1 MAQIGLLEDNAR
13 IAHLC
18 ATILQYAGHQVI
30 VYKHPRECLQALLPQ
45 AVHENDNLPVSS
57 PASPPPL
64 PVEVLI
70 LDLNLPDMGGVDV
83 LQSLCAHPQT
93 RLLPLIF
100 CTAATPSEIMR
111 ALRIAPQARLVEK
124 PFTFQELISAITH
137 ALEARKEQQK
147 KQTIG
152 KEIV

>member
-13 IAHLC
+13 IANLC
-18 ATILQYAGHQVI
+18 ATILQYAGHQVTI
-30 VYKHPRECLQALLPQ
+30 YEHPRACLQALLPE
-45 AVHENDNLPVSS
+45 AAPEDNNQPLSHPTSS
-57 PASPPPL
+57 L

-70 LDLNLPDMGGVDV
+70 LDLNLPDIGGIDV

-111 ALRIAPQARLVEK
+111 ALRIAPQACLVEK
-124 PFTFQELISAITH
+124 PFTFQELIAAITQ
-137 ALEARKEQQK
+137 ALELQKEQLQ
-147 KQTIG
+147 KQTI
-152 KEIV
+152 KNEIS

>member
-30 VYKHPRECLQALLPQ
+30 IYKHPRECLQALLPE
-45 AVHENDNLPVSS
+45 AIHENNDLQLESRPS
-57 PASPPPL
+57 L

-83 LQSLCAHPQT
+83 LESLCAHPQT
-93 RLLPLIF
+93 CCLPLIF

-124 PFTFQELISAITH
+124 PFTFQELISAITQV
-137 ALEARKEQQK
+137 LETRKGQQ
-147 KQTIG
+147 QAIG
-152 KEIV
+152 NEIV

>member
-30 VYKHPRECLQALLPQ
+30 IYNHPRECLQALLPE
-45 AVHENDNLPVSS
+45 AVHENNDTPLPQ
-57 PASPPPL
+57 PESPPTL

-83 LQSLCAHPQT
+83 LQSLCSHPQT
-93 RLLPLIF
+93 CCLPLIF

-111 ALRIAPQARLVEK
+111 ALRIAPQACLVEK

-137 ALEARKEQQK
+137 VLETHKEQQK

-152 KEIV
+152 NEIV

>member
-13 IAHLC
+13 IANLC
-18 ATILQYAGHQVI
+18 ATILQYAGHQVTI
-30 VYKHPRECLQALLPQ
+30 YEHPRACLQALLPD
-45 AVHENDNLPVSS
+45 AAHEDNNQPLSCPT
-57 PASPPPL
+57 PPPL

-70 LDLNLPDMGGVDV
+70 LDLNLPDIGGIDV

-111 ALRIAPQARLVEK
+111 ALRIAPQACLVEK
-124 PFTFQELISAITH
+124 PFTFQELIAAITQ
-137 ALEARKEQQK
+137 ALELQQEQLQK
-147 KQTIG
+147 QAIRN
-152 KEIV
+152 EIL